1 MLERHR
7 RGQAPDGFEPIP
19 ERVARLDLH
28 VAVGEFLGIPATAVG
43 DLDAE
48 TFYAALVLMR
58 ARGIVAKR
66 RQRAAK
72 PGRGR

>member
-1 MLERHR
+1 MERHR

-19 ERVARLDLH
+19 DRIARLEAH
-28 VAVGEFLGIPATAVG
+28 VHVGEFLGIPATAVG

-48 TFYAALVLMR
+48 TYYAALVLMR

-66 RQRAAK
+66 QQRAK
-72 PGRGR
+72 PGKGR